1 MILRLTTVAYNA
13 YREAVRARVLLGLAG
28 VAVAVAFYSLVVG
41 AFTLRDAPRVVAD
54 LGATAVSVFSI
65 AVAIFIGGTSLH
77 RELEMKT
84 ILPLLARPIRRGEYL
99 VGKYLGTMLVVVVFV
114 MAEGGLV
121 LMMSAALGGQPVG
134 LVIGVGAALVA
145 GLIALALR
153 STAVRTF
160 APIPWAA
167 AMMVAGFLLCEVA
180 PGERSLIMA
189 SCALTVLEVM
199 VVAAF
204 ATLFSSF
211 STPFLSAL
219 LTVGVFLVGRNAD
232 SLARLPVKVFGET
245 GRAAGRELARVIPNL
260 HTYVPARPL
269 LTGEALDAN
278 LPVYLSMAALQTL
291 GWAVVLLAVAAF
303 VFQRRDFI

>member
-1 MILRLTTVAYNA
+1 MFARLMTVAYNA

-65 AVAIFIGGTSLH
+65 AVAIYIGGTSLH

-99 VGKYLGTMLVVVVFV
+99 VGKYVGTMLVVAVFV

-121 LMMSAALGGQPVG
+121 LMMSAAMGGQPVE
-134 LVIGVGAALVA
+134 LVLSVGAVLVVA
-145 GLIALALR
+145 MIAAALR
-153 STAVRTF
+153 STAMGTI

-167 AMMVAGFLLCEVA
+167 AMMVAGFLLCDVA

-199 VVAAF
+199 IVAAF

-219 LTVGVFLVGRNAD
+219 LTLGVFLVGRNAD
-232 SLARLPVKVFGET
+232 SLARLPVNVFGET
-245 GRAAGRELARVIPNL
+245 GRAAGKQFAKVVPNL
-260 HTYVPARPL
+260 HTYVPSRPL

-278 LPVYLSMAALQTL
+278 LAGYLGMAAVQTL
-291 GWAVVLLAVAAF
+291 GWTLVLLAAAAF